1 MPQSLACLHV
11 HIIFSTKNRAPELLP
26 EWQPRLHS
34 YLGGILRAHGG
45 KLLAAGGM
53 PDHIHLLVSMSRDT
67 SVSEIVRLLKSN
79 SSGWIHATFSDR
91 TRFAWQ
97 TGYAAFAVSYSHV
110 AAVKS
115 YILAQEK
122 HHRKKSF
129 QEELVTFLKRH
140 ELEYDERYLW
150 D

>member
-1 MPQSLACLHV
+1 MPQSLASLHS
-11 HIIFSTKNRAPELLP
+11 HIIFSTKNRIPDLKL
-26 EWQPRLHS
+26 EWQPRLHA
-34 YLGGILRAHGG
+34 YLGGILRSHGG

-79 SSGWIHATFSDR
+79 SSGWIHATFPDR
-91 TRFAWQ
+91 KGFAWQ
-97 TGYAAFAVSYSHV
+97 TGYAAFAVSYSHL
-110 AAVKS
+110 AAVKH

-129 QEELVTFLKRH
+129 QEELLAFLKRH
-140 ELEYDERYLW
+140 DLKFDERYLW